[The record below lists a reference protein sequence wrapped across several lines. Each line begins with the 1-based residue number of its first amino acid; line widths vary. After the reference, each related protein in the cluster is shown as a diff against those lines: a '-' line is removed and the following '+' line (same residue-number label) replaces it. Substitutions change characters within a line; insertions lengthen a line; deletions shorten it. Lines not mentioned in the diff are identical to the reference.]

1 MTTNLR
7 RLQVRLNDDLLAQVR
22 QLQHRLSL
30 TDSAVGSLL
39 IAAGLKQFEQLGLVA
54 PFEPSAT
61 PVEPVVAKVKPK
73 QSKQSQVPMKDEP
86 APLGFRTKGEY
97 EEHEHEHEQLPVVVR
112 RDGWTGYISGL

>member
-1 MTTNLR
+1 MATTMK

-39 IAAGLKQFEQLGLVA
+39 IAAGMRQFEQLGLVPPLDA
-54 PFEPSAT
+54 SAMPM
-61 PVEPVVAKVKPK
+61 PVEPVAAKAKPK
-73 QSKQSQVPMKDEP
+73 QSKVPMKDEA

-97 EEHEHEHEQLPVVVR
+97 DEHEHEQLPVRV
-112 RDGWTGYISGL
+112 DSWTGYMSGL

>member
-1 MTTNLR
+1 MATNLR

-54 PFEPSAT
+54 PFEASAT
-61 PVEPVVAKVKPK
+61 PVEPVAGKVKPK
-73 QSKQSQVPMKDEP
+73 PKQSQVPMKDEP

-97 EEHEHEHEQLPVVVR
+97 EEHEHEQLPVVVR
-112 RDGWTGYISGL
+112 RDEWTGYMSAL

>member
-1 MTTNLR
+1 MATGLK

-39 IAAGLKQFEQLGLVA
+39 IAAGLTQFEQLGLVA
-54 PFEPSAT
+54 PFESSAT
-61 PVEPVVAKVKPK
+61 PVEPVAARVKPK
-73 QSKQSQVPMKDEP
+73 QSKVPLKDEP

-97 EEHEHEHEQLPVVVR
+97 DEHEHEQLPVRV
-112 RDGWTGYISGL
+112 DNWTGYMSGL